1 MNATNFVAKMPVQLS
16 AKFRHMSLR
25 VSGSP
30 AIVSPFIHNI
40 RALCQNEQ
48 TDSIRDSSILVFN
61 PIVKT
66 ESPGWSTFK
75 FAVFE
80 FRYFRHSDVCQTV
93 RQWLTVQKM
102 PKSRPTLFSWTTLR
116 KHGVYKKQQGFS
128 DLGYFLALQTPPAHS
143 SHQVWA
149 RRATATGTGLRW
161 ARSALNLRSSHR
173 RCR

>member
-1 MNATNFVAKMPVQLS
+1 MTARQHSFPTHPVEPARGAIVDSSPRRVNQSTTRDECHNFVAKMPVQLS

-25 VSGSP
+25 VSVSP

-93 RQWLTVQKM
+93 RQ
-102 PKSRPTLFSWTTLR
+102 
-116 KHGVYKKQQGFS
+116 
-128 DLGYFLALQTPPAHS
+128 
-143 SHQVWA
+143 
-149 RRATATGTGLRW
+149 
-161 ARSALNLRSSHR
+161 
-173 RCR
+173 